1 MSDAKYLILASGL
14 LSGIYDVK
22 RFVYVRMCIS
32 VCVYMHNSLCL
43 SICSS
48 VCLSICISA

>member
-22 RFVYVRMCIS
+22 RFVYVQLCAFLCVFTCIA
-32 VCVYMHNSLCL
+32 VCVCL
-43 SICSS
+43 SVRLS
-48 VCLSICISA
+48 VCLCMSA